1 VDYHLILYI
10 TSIFFDITVFHIFFP
25 LLFRIIVYKK
35 ILMSIKYFD
44 NASTT
49 KIDSRVLEAMSPYLN
64 DFFGNA
70 SSNHDFGKKAKN
82 SIEKARNQVAELINS
97 NDDEIIFT
105 SGSTESINLALKGYV
120 EFNYDKGN
128 HIITVK
134 TEHKAVLSTC
144 GYLETKGFEVTYL
157 NVDQRGLISID
168 DLNKAIRTD
177 TFLICIMY
185 VNNETGVIQP
195 ISEIGS
201 IAKENNIRFFCDGT
215 QAVGKIIVDVEKDNI
230 DMLCLSGHKLN
241 GPKGVGVLYKRR
253 GIELTP
259 LLHGGGQE
267 NGLRSGTYNTPFI
280 VGLGKACEIAHNES
294 KANVLILELI
304 SKYLIQELEKI
315 TGSIIIGETKSRVPN
330 IIDVLIPGLNSEI
343 FISKFHDIAISNGS
357 ACTSQIIESSHVL
370 KAMGFSDQECNQS
383 IRISIDKSTTENQ
396 INELVKIIKAEII

>member
-1 VDYHLILYI
+1 
-10 TSIFFDITVFHIFFP
+10 
-25 LLFRIIVYKK
+25 
-35 ILMSIKYFD
+35 MSINYFD

-70 SSNHDFGKKAKN
+70 SSNHEFGKKNKN
-82 SIEKARNQVAELINS
+82 SIEKARAQVAELINS
-97 NDDEIIFT
+97 HDDEIIFT

-120 EFNYDKGN
+120 ESNFDKGN

-144 GYLETKGFEVTYL
+144 EYLETKGFEVTYL

-177 TFLICIMY
+177 TFLICIMS

-201 IAKENNIRFFCDGT
+201 IAKENNIRFFCDAT

-230 DMLCLSGHKLN
+230 DMLCFSGHKLN

-280 VGLGKACEIAHNES
+280 VGLGKACEIADNEL
-294 KANVLILELI
+294 KANALILELI

-343 FISKFHDIAISNGS
+343 FISKTSNFALSNGS